1 MIGELERIANILKI
15 NREGDTNL
23 CLKIQGQVNAII
35 ASNKKLVFTNNL
47 LKQQNDKLKDRI
59 NNINKNIDKIKKE
72 KSASPNDAIINTY
85 DIKEKI
91 KDLNKE
97 NDIIRT
103 ENKLLSAKV
112 RELEKKL
119 YM

>member
-15 NREGDTNL
+15 NKEGDTNL
-23 CLKIQGQVNAII
+23 CLQIQGKINGIVAN
-35 ASNKKLVFTNNL
+35 NKKLDFTNNL
-47 LKQQNDKLKDRI
+47 LKQQNAKLRDRI

-72 KSASPNDAIINTY
+72 KSTNPNDAIINTY
-85 DIKEKI
+85 NMKKKI

-97 NDIIRT
+97 NDIIKT

-119 YM
+119 YT

>member
-1 MIGELERIANILKI
+1 MINELERIANILKI
-15 NREGDTNL
+15 NRRGNTNL
-23 CLKIQGQVNAII
+23 CLQIQGKINRII
-35 ASNKKLVFTNNL
+35 ENNKKLNFTNNL
-47 LKQQNDKLKDRI
+47 LKQQNGKLRDKI

-72 KSASPNDAIINTY
+72 KSASPNDVIINTY